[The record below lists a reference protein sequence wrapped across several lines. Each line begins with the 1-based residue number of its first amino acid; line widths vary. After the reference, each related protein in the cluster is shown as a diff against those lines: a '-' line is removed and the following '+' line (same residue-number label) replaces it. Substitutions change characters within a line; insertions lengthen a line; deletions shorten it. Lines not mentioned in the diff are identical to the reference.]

1 MFPGK
6 TEDTAQLCWPV
17 PLSSAGS
24 DAAAGSQHKRAPA
37 PDTTRHISGLSQCPP
52 ASLAHPARPG
62 GHPRCLPNPSPE
74 CCIQWSRKTP
84 TPGMAADQLKT
95 TATFQADPTPGMA
108 ADRLKATATFQA
120 GNLEQQS
127 KALSS
132 LLPGGSQKTPPLVI
146 PKGLRAPGLAPGT
159 SGVGWGSCQQP
170 GGRAGPRSGGAGCP
184 EVRSGLEAKGTATSI
199 RLASP

>member
-1 MFPGK
+1 
-6 TEDTAQLCWPV
+6 
-17 PLSSAGS
+17 
-24 DAAAGSQHKRAPA
+24 
-37 PDTTRHISGLSQCPP
+37 
-52 ASLAHPARPG
+52 
-62 GHPRCLPNPSPE
+62 
-74 CCIQWSRKTP
+74 
-84 TPGMAADQLKT
+84 MAADQLKT

>member
-6 TEDTAQLCWPV
+6 TEDTARLCWPV

-37 PDTTRHISGLSQCPP
+37 PDTTRQISGLSQCPP
-52 ASLAHPARPG
+52 ASLARPARPG
-62 GHPRCLPNPSPE
+62 GHPRRLPNPSPE

-84 TPGMAADQLKT
+84 TPGMAADRLKT
-95 TATFQADPTPGMA
+95 
-108 ADRLKATATFQA
+108 TATFQA

-170 GGRAGPRSGGAGCP
+170 GDRAGPRSGGAGCP
-184 EVRSGLEAKGTATSI
+184 EVLSGLEAKGTATSI